1 MRILIYGAGVIG
13 CLYAILFSKAG
24 FIYYWFS
31 ALYVTKNLIVRLN
44 ISELQSERSLIN
56 FKFHKCFYFI

>member
-13 CLYAILFSKAG
+13 CLYATLFSKVG

-31 ALYVTKNLIVRLN
+31 ALYVTKKSNCETKYQRIA
-44 ISELQSERSLIN
+44 EREE
-56 FKFHKCFYFI
+56 FDKF